1 MDLAVIAQTHHIG
14 GHLGISGIG
23 ALSDLRLA
31 ALHGDAAVQIQQHP
45 VGGRFQRDGVDGG
58 VIPEGGHA
66 DAVADGAGL
75 LGELRLFAV
84 VVDVLLTNLQTLA
97 EGILIVDVVGE
108 AVLEALGHE
117 VLHPEGQRV
126 HAHGLGALVHV
137 GLVGKGG
144 LRHSVA
150 THGSGGGAV
159 GEHRPRIALHVV
171 TGIVLGEGTHG
182 LGHDAVAVGGIG
194 SLIGVELHLPGGEGA
209 VLAEPRDDVESDGV
223 AHTVGDEGLLT
234 GAVHPDAATVDLRG
248 APGAQGLIEGILLI
262 AEAAADVGLHHPDI
276 APRATQRL
284 SHHTADDMGDL
295 CGGHHRDAAVLLIGE
310 AAVVL
315 DVAVLH
321 RGRLVPAL
329 HLDEARLPNGSLIVA
344 LLHIG
349 VLEDVVG
356 VGLVELGSAGL
367 HGLLHIQHEG
377 QLLVFHLQRPDALH
391 GGHLV
396 FCNDHRHVVAVV
408 ADVPVQQVAVRH
420 ILMAGVHGP
429 GVARR
434 GERVLRHVETGQ
446 YLHHAG
452 DLLRR
457 RGVHRLDEAVGDGG
471 VLDADIQCITGHE
484 VLVVFGAAGGLIK
497 GVYPHLGFSY
507 FSHVVFLL
515 MSASLR

>member
-1 MDLAVIAQTHHIG
+1 
-14 GHLGISGIG
+14 
-23 ALSDLRLA
+23 
-31 ALHGDAAVQIQQHP
+31 
-45 VGGRFQRDGVDGG
+45 
-58 VIPEGGHA
+58 
-66 DAVADGAGL
+66 
-75 LGELRLFAV
+75 
-84 VVDVLLTNLQTLA
+84 
-97 EGILIVDVVGE
+97 
-108 AVLEALGHE
+108 
-117 VLHPEGQRV
+117 
-126 HAHGLGALVHV
+126 
-137 GLVGKGG
+137 
-144 LRHSVA
+144 
-150 THGSGGGAV
+150 
-159 GEHRPRIALHVV
+159 
-171 TGIVLGEGTHG
+171 
-182 LGHDAVAVGGIG
+182 
-194 SLIGVELHLPGGEGA
+194 
-209 VLAEPRDDVESDGV
+209 
-223 AHTVGDEGLLT
+223 
-234 GAVHPDAATVDLRG
+234 
-248 APGAQGLIEGILLI
+248 
-262 AEAAADVGLHHPDI
+262 
-276 APRATQRL
+276 
-284 SHHTADDMGDL
+284 MGDL

-329 HLDEARLPNGSLIVA
+329 HLDEARLPNGGLIVA

-396 FCNDHRHVVAVV
+396 FCDDHRHVVAIV

-420 ILMAGVHGP
+420 VLMAGVHGP